1 MSDWAPLP
9 ATLDSCPSTGYM
21 DLERN
26 DRKERERAGG
36 RENRK
41 ENQRTGRWQLRS
53 VSFRRD
59 QLKPD

>member
-1 MSDWAPLP
+1 
-9 ATLDSCPSTGYM
+9 M

-41 ENQRTGRWQLRS
+41 ENQRTGRLQLRS

-59 QLKPD
+59 QLKPA